1 MTRPGDDTARHV
13 MIRRGTVL
21 VGRLQR
27 SQLSVQASTRSASIA
42 VFLLASW
49 ADHGHVALVAFQG
62 ALLAVPYTLIEA
74 LVGRPQSAEVVPVG
88 WDRQAWAT
96 RVAAVV
102 TLPVAVVGVAAVSV
116 ALPQSSVADRLLVV
130 APVLLQLPLEALFWS
145 MAADRGR
152 RRANLVPQL
161 VAAGTIGTAV
171 VFFAVGARLEI
182 AAVPGQLAV
191 LAWALGTR
199 RRAPGRTRPGLLA
212 GLRPGLTYC
221 LAAAVDLGYVV
232 ALPAV
237 AAVVA
242 GPAAIVVLRAMDLA
256 FGPFHVA
263 LAATTREDLVAG
275 RAARLRTGTRLLT
288 VVLLAGVSGVL
299 LASAGVRGLLAA
311 ELAAAGL
318 VPVALYGAYK
328 AAVMVSTWLSVRH
341 MVRAAPRTFLVSA
354 VGSRTIAVVGL
365 VAALLWVDA
374 VGGLFGLLA
383 LGETLVALWYAVRL
397 AVTTAPPPTAP
408 AGEIVRP
415 RDPSTTLVT
424 SRQPQETS

>member
-1 MTRPGDDTARHV
+1 

-74 LVGRPQSAEVVPVG
+74 LVGRPQSAGVVPAG

-116 ALPQSSVADRLLVV
+116 ALPQTSVADRLLVV

-171 VFFAVGARLEI
+171 LFFVVGARLEI

-191 LAWALGTR
+191 LAWALGTGR
-199 RRAPGRTRPGLLA
+199 RTRTRGRVPGRTRPGLLA

-288 VVLLAGVSGVL
+288 VVLLVGVSGLL

-311 ELAAAGL
+311 ELATAGL
-318 VPVALYGAYK
+318 VPVALYAAYK

-383 LGETLVALWYAVRL
+383 VGETLVALWYAARL
-397 AVTTAPPPTAP
+397 AATSAPPPTAP
-408 AGEIVRP
+408 AVEIVRP

-424 SRQPQETS
+424 SRQPQEKS